1 MSQDI
6 VEFKNRLR
14 RLERKHTAMSR
25 GYDAHMRADGLI
37 VIKPKRSAPA
47 VSGRAV
53 IIFLL
58 AFFVFK
64 GFMLANIGIAGYD
77 ERVERLQQGTIVEQ
91 AGAWVMQ
98 REPLTQFVADKMG
111 PILR

>member
-53 IIFLL
+53 IVFLL
-58 AFFVFK
+58 AFIVFK
-64 GFMLANIGIAGYD
+64 GFMLASIGIDGYD
-77 ERVERLQQGTIVEQ
+77 ERVERLRQGTVVEQ

-98 REPLTQFVADKMG
+98 RDPLSQFIAEKMG